1 MLKTTRQRTQ
11 FPRISTRCN
20 VVLRGGMSWAKR
32 QQGRSSS
39 LSPLACSQRPRPSIE
54 KVGANKQSPID
65 SVKDDSRGR
74 PCPIYLQG
82 GCGSAQVRVWR
93 EARSCE
99 GKLCISRNLPRKSCH
114 VADSVKWPLPHRPR
128 SFDNENREQS
138 RRKDDEEGEEDD
150 EQILHSFPWK

>member
-11 FPRISTRCN
+11 FSRISPMCT

-32 QQGRSSS
+32 QQGRPSSH
-39 LSPLACSQRPRPSIE
+39 SPLACSQRPSIE

-65 SVKDDSRGR
+65 SVKDDSR

-82 GCGSAQVRVWR
+82 GCGLAQVRVRR

-99 GKLCISRNLPRKSCH
+99 GKLCISRNLPQKSCH

-128 SFDNENREQS
+128 LFDNENREQC
-138 RRKDDEEGEEDD
+138 RREGR
-150 EQILHSFPWK
+150 